1 MKVKFGK
8 LVSSDAALARLI
20 GGRDDEGQEICPPR
34 TSERMTFTLGTLS
47 KAIQPNM
54 EAYSAAIGR
63 AQTRIAA
70 ERAKYGVDLEGEELA
85 KAQAAV
91 NAVVDE
97 ANAEIRDLLET
108 MVELVGVT
116 GKIPLAAF
124 EKEGIQF
131 TTPELLA
138 LDWLISTKTSVPL
151 FEEESE

>member
-8 LVSSDAALARLI
+8 LVLSDAALARLV
-20 GGRDDEGQEICPPR
+20 GGRDSSGQAIEPPR

-47 KAIQPNM
+47 RAVQPNM
-54 EAYSAAIGR
+54 DAYGQAIQR
-63 AQTRIAA
+63 AQAKMAA
-70 ERAKYGVDLEGEELA
+70 KRAEFGQDLEGDELA
-85 KAQAAV
+85 TAQAAV

-97 ANAEIRDLLET
+97 MNAEIGDLLET
-108 MVELVGVT
+108 LVELVGVT

-131 TTPELLA
+131 TAPELLA
-138 LDWLISTKTSVPL
+138 LDWLVSTKTSVPL